1 MSFFKYTTVTFTEAW
16 ARVERVLAL
25 KGRFEDKHNKIETTQ
40 IILDSGMAL
49 GAKEAPIVL
58 AGRINKLREDL
69 GAPKLLKFFT
79 VKGMTIHIDPRSILM
94 CESVLPTQS
103 MILIDG
109 GAVFEVKGA
118 LADILPQFA
127 NV

>member
-25 KGRFEDKHNKIETTQ
+25 KGRFDKDSKVETTQ

-79 VKGMTIHIDPRSILM
+79 VKATTIHIDPRNILM

-118 LADILPQFA
+118 LVDILPQFA